1 MTILAGQGMPAG
13 LKGCTRELSNMML
26 NTLHTTR
33 ISYGLLVALVIF
45 AALSDFLLNPAF
57 QFLLHLIALLA
68 IAGVYA
74 LVEYIIHPVVEK
86 IAPVLAYL
94 LLLGCWTAG
103 LAPETNLV
111 LVSAMILLMVWFGLR
126 VSWAYFLNAA
136 VAVLVPVILFAA
148 TGLSWRAAIVYFV
161 LLSIAVV
168 LNFIH
173 EATRPE
179 PVPHSDVVL
188 PPQFLMTPPVI
199 DSAEPV
205 IQHLVNEFELKKPE
219 PVALP
224 PTEEKPVAQP
234 ECHEWASILRELH
247 NEMKTVTDVDGLFKR
262 MLVFMSGAVDFSAA
276 AVGMIQEQSINRISV
291 FGQDALTQQN
301 VLSWSSE
308 RLRKLA
314 SERETLVS
322 QQNQVDASG
331 RNVLHRLDIPIIT
344 NDKLVGLVTVLR
356 ANTSFSDYENALL
369 SSIVFYGM
377 IALRHARL
385 QEEMKRLS
393 AATAGDKKTFFTR
406 EQFIG
411 KAGQALTEYKKPRA
425 LSFMLIELDEYA
437 AVLKAKGPDAVARLY
452 KTFASTVMAML
463 RANDI
468 LGAYGKEGFI
478 VMVQDLD
485 VLQTKDM
492 AEQIRKK
499 LSQSPVKTDAGVVTS
514 TVSIGVTTVSDQEDD
529 MATLIRKA
537 GMGLFVAK
545 ESGKNA
551 VKVSL

>member
-1 MTILAGQGMPAG
+1 
-13 LKGCTRELSNMML
+13 MML
-26 NTLHTTR
+26 GTLQTTR
-33 ISYGLLVALVIF
+33 ITYGLLVAL
-45 AALSDFLLNPAF
+45 AAFVALADFLLSPVF
-57 QFLLHLIALLA
+57 YFLPHSSALIIALAVFAVMNLVTHRLA
-68 IAGVYA
+68 DKIMPTVAHIGLLLCFAGALHYSAPAANLAVFSGLIMLMIWYGLKVSWGYWLNAGVA
-74 LVEYIIHPVVEK
+74 LVLPV
-86 IAPVLAYL
+86 YL
-94 LLLGCWTAG
+94 IF
-103 LAPETNLV
+103 
-111 LVSAMILLMVWFGLR
+111 VS
-126 VSWAYFLNAA
+126 
-136 VAVLVPVILFAA
+136 
-148 TGLSWRAAIVYFV
+148 GLSWRAALVYFI
-161 LLSIAVV
+161 LLLIAAV

-179 PVPHSDVVL
+179 PVPPSAEVL
-188 PPQFLMTPPVI
+188 PASFLMSPQPFEVVEPPPAPEVEI
-199 DSAEPV
+199 V
-205 IQHLVNEFELKKPE
+205 KPA
-219 PVALP
+219 PPALP
-224 PTEEKPVAQP
+224 ADKQVTARS

-276 AVGMIQEQSINRISV
+276 AVGMLQEQSINKISS
-291 FGQDALTQQN
+291 FGLDALTHAS

-314 SERETLVS
+314 SERQTLVS
-322 QQNQVDASG
+322 QQNLVDGADRG
-331 RNVLHRLDIPIIT
+331 LLCRLDIPVIT
-344 NDKLVGLVTVLR
+344 NDKLVGVVTLLR
-356 ANTSFSDYENALL
+356 SKTPFTDYENALL

-385 QEEMKRLS
+385 QEEIKRLS
-393 AATAGDKKTFFTR
+393 AAAPGDKKTFYTR
-406 EQFIG
+406 EQFVG
-411 KAGQALTEYKKPRA
+411 KAGQALVEYKKPRA
-425 LSFMLIELDEYA
+425 LSFLLIEMDEYA
-437 AVLKAKGPDAVARLY
+437 GVLKSTGQDGVMRLY
-452 KTFASTVMAML
+452 KTFASTIMSML

-485 VLQTKDM
+485 VLQAKEM

-499 LSQSPVKTDAGVVTS
+499 LSQIQVKTESGVATS